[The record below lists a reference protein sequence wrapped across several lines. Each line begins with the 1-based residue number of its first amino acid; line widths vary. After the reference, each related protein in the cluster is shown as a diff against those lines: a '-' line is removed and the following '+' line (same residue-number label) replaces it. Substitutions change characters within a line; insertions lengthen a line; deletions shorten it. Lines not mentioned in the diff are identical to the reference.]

1 MTDAIRSRF
10 EQEVMPH
17 MRVMYG
23 IALRYTHSE
32 MEAQDL
38 LQETMV
44 KAYRCFES
52 FEEGTN
58 CRAWLLRIMTNT
70 FINEYRRH
78 RRELN
83 ILDVV
88 TDEAGDYV
96 ETLINTPD
104 QSLEQNEV
112 NQQKG
117 YLYSFS
123 DELMRALNEISSEF
137 KSIIVMADL
146 QDLSYREIA
155 DKLQIPVGTV
165 MSRLFRARQMLK
177 KLLSDYASDLGYCV
191 EA

>member
-1 MTDAIRSRF
+1 
-10 EQEVMPH
+10 
-17 MRVMYG
+17 MRAMYG

-83 ILDVV
+83 CLDLV
-88 TDEAGDYV
+88 TDEAVDYV

>member
-1 MTDAIRSRF
+1 MTDKIRNRF
-10 EQEVMPH
+10 ELNVMPH
-17 MRVMYG
+17 MQAMYG
-23 IALRYTHSE
+23 IALKYTHNE
-32 MEAQDL
+32 QEAQDL

-44 KAYRCFES
+44 KACRCFDS

-58 CRAWLLRIMTNT
+58 CRAWLVRIMTNT

-88 TDEAGDYV
+88 TDEAADYV
-96 ETLINTPD
+96 KSVVNTPD
-104 QSLEQNEV
+104 KSLEQNEV

-117 YLYSFS
+117 FFYSVS
-123 DELMRALNEISSEF
+123 DELARALNAISGEF

-146 QDLSYREIA
+146 EELSYREISE
-155 DKLQIPVGTV
+155 KLQIPIGTV

-177 KLLSDYASDLGYCV
+177 KLLSEYAGDLGYCT
-191 EA
+191 E